1 MRKAA
6 AMETGTKYK
15 SKIDRAFYIK
25 VLVTLLL
32 GIGLLVF
39 YFIFR
44 NVIVG
49 ILGTWMFVALLLIF
63 LPEYRSTY
71 YIIRDNGLLVKNGLF
86 DKVTILYRQMMEVAE
101 EQGEARHGSSK
112 VALSKDRLYIR
123 YRVKKKEYW
132 MAISPENKEQFLEEI
147 QEILARC
154 EMSEIYIVNPYECF
168 LLMCLLTDC
177 PLAVFSEIWELEGT
191 AAQEEKTE

>member
-101 EQGEARHGSSK
+101 EQGAVSYTHLDVYKRQPFPRQRR
-112 VALSKDRLYIR
+112 RLPR
-123 YRVKKKEYW
+123 FSR
-132 MAISPENKEQFLEEI
+132 
-147 QEILARC
+147 
-154 EMSEIYIVNPYECF
+154 
-168 LLMCLLTDC
+168 
-177 PLAVFSEIWELEGT
+177 PLPRRPGRGPSR
-191 AAQEEKTE
+191 

>member
-1 MRKAA
+1 
-6 AMETGTKYK
+6 METGTKYK

-71 YIIRDNGLLVKNGLF
+71 YIIR
-86 DKVTILYRQMMEVAE
+86 E
-101 EQGEARHGSSK
+101 
-112 VALSKDRLYIR
+112 DRKS
-123 YRVKKKEYW
+123 V
-132 MAISPENKEQFLEEI
+132 
-147 QEILARC
+147 
-154 EMSEIYIVNPYECF
+154 V
-168 LLMCLLTDC
+168 
-177 PLAVFSEIWELEGT
+177 
-191 AAQEEKTE
+191 